1 VTPVAD
7 IVDEAERVLA
17 SARDAGVPLRLI
29 GGLAIHR
36 RARGDLHP
44 ALRRTYAD
52 IDMATPKGRGQDV
65 ARLLAELGYEPD
77 REFNALQGHRR
88 LLFYDV
94 AHERKLDVF
103 VGTFEMC
110 HAIPVT
116 ERIDADPEIV
126 PLAELLLTKL
136 QVVELNEKDLR
147 DVVALLLHFP
157 VTRDDVGING
167 PVVARLLAG
176 DWGLWRTTRLNVER
190 LRERI
195 GEYALSDDERAV
207 VLARADELWALVE
220 AEPKSRGWR
229 MRDRVGDRKR
239 WYEEPEEVA

>member
-7 IVDEAERVLA
+7 IVDEADRLLA

-29 GGLAIHR
+29 GGIAIHR
-36 RARGDLHP
+36 RAGGDLHP
-44 ALRRTYAD
+44 AVRRTYGD
-52 IDMATPKGRGQDV
+52 IDLATPKGRGQDV
-65 ARLLAELGYEPD
+65 VRLLTGLGYEPD
-77 REFNALQGHRR
+77 GEFNALQGHRR
-88 LLFYDV
+88 LLLYDD
-94 AHERKLDVF
+94 ANGRKLDVF

-110 HAIPVT
+110 HAIPIT

-147 DVVALLLHFP
+147 DMVALLLHFP
-157 VTRDDVGING
+157 VTADDSGINA

-176 DWGLWRTTRLNVER
+176 DWGLWRTTRLNLER
-190 LRERI
+190 LRERL
-195 GEYALSDDERAV
+195 GEYGLTDAERER
-207 VLARADELWALVE
+207 VLTRADELWAAVE
-220 AEPKSRGWR
+220 AEPKGRSWR

-239 WYEEPEEVA
+239 WYEQPEEVA